1 MARKRS
7 RTFALELYPED
18 ETHNDILYYIIE
30 HYEYAF
36 ILHDKD
42 IYEKDVIN
50 EDTGEIKYKSGDIKK
65 QHYHVIIS
73 FKNPRELNKVLQ
85 EFQELGNINHIETC
99 NFYAY
104 TRYLIHLDYPR
115 KYQYSREDI
124 QTNMRLRIDNAL
136 KREYDSNEQ
145 QTRLLLDYI
154 RSFKGGYVT
163 FNMLTDFALENDCLL
178 ELKRNTYFYKQFV
191 DDFVFRRI

>member
-18 ETHNDILYYIIE
+18 ETHKDILYYIIE

-42 IYEKDVIN
+42 IHETDVID
-50 EDTGEIKYKSGDIKK
+50 EDSGEIKHKAGEKK
-65 QHYHVIIS
+65 KEHYHVIIS
-73 FKNPRELNKVLQ
+73 FYNPRELNKVLKELQ
-85 EFQELGNINHIETC
+85 EIGNINHIETC

-104 TRYLIHLDYPR
+104 TRYLIHLDNPR

-136 KREYDSNEQ
+136 KREYDSKEQ
-145 QTRLLLDYI
+145 KTRLLLDYI
-154 RSFKGGYVT
+154 RSFQGGYVT

-178 ELKRNTYFYKQFV
+178 ELQRNTYFYKQYV
-191 DDFVFRRI
+191 DDFGFRSY